1 MDNRDTM
8 EEGLVMRDVVASVVA
23 ALVLLLPP
31 SSLLAQPTKIVAGVG
46 AANPLAVEAG
56 IEILKAGG
64 SAVDAAVAIQAMLG
78 LVEPQSSGVAG
89 GGFLMYYDAAT
100 GRITML
106 DGREVAPAAATT
118 TMFLGDDGKPLSFTE
133 AVISG
138 RATGVP
144 GVMPMLGVAHA
155 RFGRLPWNRL
165 FRGAIVAADSG
176 FVVPPRLGRFVNG
189 ESVQAA
195 QPDVKR
201 LFSRPGGTPVRPG
214 ELMRNRA
221 YASTLRQLASRGP
234 RALHKGALARAIVA
248 RTRMPPLPGSMTLSD
263 LSRYKPVE
271 RTPLCRPY
279 REYVVCVPPPPSNGA
294 SLLQLLAMLEHTDI
308 AARGPD
314 DPQAWFLFAQA
325 SRIMYADRDRYI
337 ADPAYASVPVE
348 GLLDAAYIASRAAL
362 IGDRAGPAPAAG
374 QPRGSASAADATRE
388 APGTSHFVVVD
399 PKGNVV
405 SMTTTVESLFG
416 TGRAVGGFMLNN
428 EMTDF
433 SFVPSVDGRPV
444 ANAVAGRKRPR
455 SSMSPVII
463 LDREGRFQAALGS
476 PGGSAILA
484 YVAKMLVGLLAWH
497 LPVQQAIDLPNIYAR
512 GDNVSGEASKLSSP
526 VIDGLAARGI
536 VVKPG
541 EGEDSGLHGV
551 IVRGPGNLEGG
562 ADPRRDG
569 TWQTLGER
577 DVQLRRSRD

>member
-1 MDNRDTM
+1 
-8 EEGLVMRDVVASVVA
+8 
-23 ALVLLLPP
+23 
-31 SSLLAQPTKIVAGVG
+31 
-46 AANPLAVEAG
+46 
-56 IEILKAGG
+56 
-64 SAVDAAVAIQAMLG
+64 
-78 LVEPQSSGVAG
+78 
-89 GGFLMYYDAAT
+89 
-100 GRITML
+100 
-106 DGREVAPAAATT
+106 
-118 TMFLGDDGKPLSFTE
+118 
-133 AVISG
+133 
-138 RATGVP
+138 
-144 GVMPMLGVAHA
+144 MPMLGVAHA
-155 RFGRLPWNRL
+155 RFGRVPWNRL
-165 FRGAIVAADSG
+165 FRRAITAADSG

-189 ESVQAA
+189 QSVQAA

-201 LFSRPGGTPVRPG
+201 LFSRPDGTPVQPG
-214 ELMRNRA
+214 DVMRNRA
-221 YASTLRQLASRGP
+221 YAVTLRQLASRGP

-248 RTRMPPLPGSMTLSD
+248 RTRMPPLPGAMTLSD
-263 LSRYKPVE
+263 LSHYRPIE

-279 REYVVCVPPPPSNGA
+279 REYVVCVPPPPSSGI
-294 SLLQLLAMLEHTDI
+294 SLLQLLGMLEHTDI
-308 AARGPD
+308 GARGPD
-314 DPQAWFLFAQA
+314 DPRAWFLFAQA

-348 GLLDAAYIASRAAL
+348 GLLDSAYMASRAAL
-362 IGDRAGPAPAAG
+362 IGDSAGSAPAAG
-374 QPRGSASAADATRE
+374 QPRGSAPAADATRE

-416 TGRAVGGFMLNN
+416 SGRAVGGFMLNN

-433 SFVPSVDGRPV
+433 SFAPSVDGRPV

-463 LDREGRFQAALGS
+463 LDRQGRFHAALGS
-476 PGGSAILA
+476 PGGSAIPT
-484 YVAKMLVGLLAWH
+484 YIAKTLVGLLAWH
-497 LPVQQAIDLPNIYAR
+497 LPVQEAIDLPNIYAR

-526 VIDGLAARGI
+526 VIEGLAARGI

-551 IVRGPGNLEGG
+551 IVRGHGNLEGG

-569 TWQTLGER
+569 TWQTVDER